1 MNRSPRWLPRLIVG
15 TAVVHIAAGLALETP
30 FGEIADAGVVNS
42 IDPYPERQAAFWYL
56 MTGVALLALGE
67 LARWTV
73 RETGRVPARL
83 GGWLVGMGV
92 SGIVFMPASG
102 FWLVA
107 ALGVLGLRAA
117 REPERRVA
125 EAPASPASSLSSPAV
140 KSR

>member
-1 MNRSPRWLPRLIVG
+1 MNRSLRWLPRLIVG
-15 TAVVHIAAGLALETP
+15 TAVIHIAAGLALETP
-30 FGEIADAGVVNS
+30 FGEIADAGFIDS

-56 MTGVALLALGE
+56 MTGVSLLALGE

-83 GGWLVGMGV
+83 GGWLIGMGV
-92 SGIVFMPASG
+92 TGIVFMPASG

-107 ALGVLGLRAA
+107 ALGLLALRAA
-117 REPERRVA
+117 REPQQRVA
-125 EAPASPASSLSSPAV
+125 QAPTSPASSLSSTAV